1 MTTDLTRREFLI
13 AASLLAS
20 CGSSVEQVSRSH
32 SEARLL
38 ARPHA
43 LSTIPPAGTTN
54 LELASGRDGLLYIPA
69 SAKPGAPLLIM
80 LHGATGSGA
89 RVLTRVQPI
98 ADELGFIVLAP
109 DSRAGT
115 WDVTTGQVGA
125 DVAFID
131 SALRQTFER
140 IPVDPHRI
148 SVAGFSDGASYALTL
163 GLSNG
168 DLFDGLAAFSPGFLR
183 VPATPVGTP
192 RIFLAHGTRDEI
204 LPIDQC
210 SRPISRTLTRAGYNV
225 RYREFDGP
233 HTAPIE
239 ILREGLSW
247 LFKPGR

>member
-1 MTTDLTRREFLI
+1 MQANLTRREFLI

-20 CGSSVEQVSRSH
+20 CGSSVEQISRSH

-38 ARPHA
+38 SRPHA
-43 LSTIPPAGTTN
+43 VATMPTPGTTT

-69 SAKPGAPLLIM
+69 SAKAAAPLLIM

-98 ADELGFIVLAP
+98 ADDLGVIILAP

-140 IPVDPHRI
+140 VPVDPRRI
-148 SVAGFSDGASYALTL
+148 SIAGFSDGASYALTL

-183 VPATPVGTP
+183 VPTSPIGTP
-192 RIFLAHGTRDEI
+192 RIFLSHGTRDEI

-225 RYREFDGP
+225 HYREFDGP
-233 HTAPIE
+233 HAAPPE
-239 ILREGLSW
+239 VMREGLNW